1 MSLTKPFLSI
11 IVPCYNSR
19 KYLPKLLQSVV
30 DCNMQDIEVILADD
44 CSEQTYQDIIDK
56 FSDNLTI
63 LECKTD
69 HNCGSPS
76 NGREFGAQIATGQY
90 LTFID
95 HDDALIPE
103 GIKQVRE
110 FIESNDYPEYIVTG
124 IQQVDLDGNV
134 ELEKYGILPFLH
146 GKFFNVEKFYRKCD
160 LHHKKDILY
169 SEDNYF
175 TALIACNLIK
185 YELAP
190 TFTDF
195 CTYRWTSNPA
205 SLSRHLIAE
214 KKENKE
220 LNLRI
225 FNTNLSITYE
235 VMFKFFDEGSL
246 PYPVA
251 AEWLIREVLSMYFDS
266 QLYFNFFEDYKPKLA
281 KLLADVKSKLD
292 LTNEE
297 IMDYAFADDGRMFR
311 DELNN
316 MLQFWPQDEWEVHL
330 RIEQFLEILTE
341 EAEQ

>member
-1 MSLTKPFLSI
+1 MSQSRPFLSI
-11 IVPCYNSR
+11 IIPCYNSG
-19 KYLPKLLQSVV
+19 KYLPRILQSIV
-30 DCNMQDIEVILADD
+30 DCNMDDIEVILADD
-44 CSEQTYQDIIDK
+44 CSTESYQDVVEQ
-56 FSDNLTI
+56 FSDEVAI
-63 LECKTD
+63 LQCKNAY
-69 HNCGSPS
+69 NCGSPS
-76 NGREFGAQIATGQY
+76 NGRELGASIAAGQY

-95 HDDALIPE
+95 HDDSIIPE
-103 GIKQVRE
+103 GIQQMRE
-110 FIESNDYPEYIVTG
+110 FIEANDYPEYIVAG

-146 GKFFNVEKFYRKCD
+146 GKFFNVDKFYRKCD

-185 YELAP
+185 YQLAP
-190 TFTDF
+190 TFVDF

-246 PYPVA
+246 PYEVA
-251 AEWLIREVLSMYFDS
+251 AEWLIREILSMYFDS
-266 QLYFNFFEDYKPKLA
+266 QLYFHFFEDYKPALI
-281 KLLADVKSKLD
+281 KLLKDVKSRLEI
-292 LTNEE
+292 TNED
-297 IMDYAFADDGRMFR
+297 IMEYAFADDGRMFR

-341 EAEQ
+341 EAKQ